1 MIISGVL
8 IDEAPID
15 GVPMYFEISLIDDE
29 PHHHDHHHHR
39 HEPMRWCPKAD
50 FEEETSSS
58 CDYDHVSAIDH
69 IQDSRFGSTSIV
81 SDIECDSDEH
91 DDLVLCPTEQGPQQ
105 GAAMD
110 LDP

>member
-15 GVPMYFEISLIDDE
+15 GAPMYFETSLIDDE
-29 PHHHDHHHHR
+29 H
-39 HEPMRWCPKAD
+39 MRWCPKAD

>member
-1 MIISGVL
+1 VL

-29 PHHHDHHHHR
+29 PHHHDHHHH
-39 HEPMRWCPKAD
+39 EPMRWCPKAD

-58 CDYDHVSAIDH
+58 CDYDHVS
-69 IQDSRFGSTSIV
+69 
-81 SDIECDSDEH
+81 SDIEFDSDER
-91 DDLVLCPTEQGPQQ
+91 DDYVLCPTEQGPQQ

>member
-29 PHHHDHHHHR
+29 PHHHDHHHH

-69 IQDSRFGSTSIV
+69 IQDSRFGSTSTV
-81 SDIECDSDEH
+81 SDH
-91 DDLVLCPTEQGPQQ
+91 LVLCPTEQGPQQ